1 MPFSRSNKSSIVM
14 SSEFINLSVPE
25 CVGGWISRPPHFF
38 GIGNYGG
45 CVNIG
50 QAART
55 FNFLAGKSPALIAAG
70 IAEMFSG
77 MDDSPHQE
85 TPPPPVDSPNSRQW
99 ITILHISALAGFLL
113 VGFGQIL
120 APLIVWLM
128 KKNEVPGLDAAGR
141 NVLNFQI
148 SWSLWWALSWIFVGI
163 FGCLIIPLVFPLII
177 LVAWVIYGVLGAIK
191 ASDGVLYRF
200 PMTIRFFN

>member
-1 MPFSRSNKSSIVM
+1 M

-55 FNFLAGKSPALIAAG
+55 FNFRAGKSPALIATG

-120 APLIVWLM
+120 APLIVWLI

>member
-1 MPFSRSNKSSIVM
+1 M
-14 SSEFINLSVPE
+14 
-25 CVGGWISRPPHFF
+25 
-38 GIGNYGG
+38 
-45 CVNIG
+45 
-50 QAART
+50 
-55 FNFLAGKSPALIAAG
+55 
-70 IAEMFSG
+70 
-77 MDDSPHQE
+77 
-85 TPPPPVDSPNSRQW
+85 DSPNSRQW

>member
-1 MPFSRSNKSSIVM
+1 M

-55 FNFLAGKSPALIAAG
+55 FNFRAGKSPALIAAG

-128 KKNEVPGLDAAGR
+128 KKT
-141 NVLNFQI
+141 
-148 SWSLWWALSWIFVGI
+148 
-163 FGCLIIPLVFPLII
+163 
-177 LVAWVIYGVLGAIK
+177 
-191 ASDGVLYRF
+191 RF
-200 PMTIRFFN
+200 PDSMPPAGMF